1 MDTDSAYMA
10 ISGDSFEALIKPEL
24 REEFEKDKHNW
35 FVTLIAPQRKRMPRL
50 FKVEFEGDKI
60 ISFCSK
66 SYCTEKFASES
77 SPGQVK
83 FSMNGVNKKQFKNPM

>member
-1 MDTDSAYMA
+1 MA

-24 REEFEKDKHNW
+24 RDKFEKEKHNW
-35 FVTLIAPQRKRMPRL
+35 FRTPQGKCMPGF

-60 ISFCSK
+60 ISLCSK

-77 SPGQVK
+77 SLGQVK
-83 FSMNGVNKKQFKNPM
+83 FSMKGVNKKQFKNPMSYHEHVLKMS